1 MKFSDTLH
9 LILKDKWFQLFKE
22 GVKTEEYREIT
33 PYWCNRLLGS
43 VPYGLDYWKIEIDK
57 NIPIKKYNSF
67 ALNYLLIRRF
77 GLREFRFVTFHRGYT
92 NETITFLL
100 KNIKIGYGNKNLGAS
115 DELCF
120 IIQCGDLVSYIDK
133 K

>member
-22 GVKTEEYREIT
+22 GVKTEEYRAIT
-33 PYWCNRLLGS
+33 PYWCNRFLGS
-43 VPYGLDYWKIEIDK
+43 REYWDLILANKKTDK
-57 NIPIKKYNSF
+57 KRLTYNYPVRHF
-67 ALNYLLIRRF
+67 D
-77 GLREFRFVTFHRGYT
+77 FVTFHRGYT
-92 NETITFLL
+92 NETITFQL
-100 KNIKIGYGNKNLGAS
+100 KSITIDYGNKNLGAP

-120 IIQCGDLVSYIDK
+120 ILEVGDFVFYIDK